1 MVDSGFTIAKY
12 FLIIAGN
19 GFRAAKRGAGAAKL
33 FGESYGS
40 EVVQVVWFLVV

>member
-1 MVDSGFTIAKY
+1 MVVSGFAITQY

-19 GFRAAKRGAGAAKL
+19 GLQAAWRGTGAEKL